1 MEQLSL
7 KQKLLGSKQ
16 TFAIFS
22 AIGNAVALEQLALA
36 GYDYVIVD
44 TEHTLLSPHEL
55 EHLLLAARAVNLAVL
70 VRIAAQRY
78 DWIAPLLDAGANGI
92 VAANVKTAAQAE
104 ALVAASYYHPLGR
117 RGLNSTRFNAYATT
131 DLTSSNQ
138 AANQHT
144 VLIAMIESRE
154 GLANVDAISAV
165 TGLDAVLEGAA
176 DLAQD
181 FGLPWQTQH
190 SEVKTALQD
199 LQAACHKRGCAFI
212 AIPRQLSDLR
222 AWRNR
227 GVVHF
232 VIGDDRSIM
241 RRAHQLH
248 LQQHL
253 TEFQHDSE

>member
-1 MEQLSL
+1 MEQASL
-7 KQKLLGSKQ
+7 KHKLGNKAP
-16 TFAIFS
+16 TFALFS

-36 GYDYVIVD
+36 GYDYVILD
-44 TEHTLLSPHEL
+44 TEHTLLNPGEL
-55 EHLLLAARAVNLAVL
+55 EHLLLAARAANLAVL

-92 VAANVKTAAQAE
+92 VAANVKTAAQAQ
-104 ALVAASYYHPLGR
+104 ALVAACYYHPLGR
-117 RGLNSTRFNAYATT
+117 RGLNSTRFNAYATA
-131 DLTSSNQ
+131 DLASSNQ

-144 VLIAMIESRE
+144 VVIAMIESRE
-154 GLANVDAISAV
+154 GLANADAISAV

-190 SEVKTALQD
+190 PEVKTALQN
-199 LQAACHKRGCAFI
+199 LQAACHKQGCGFI
-212 AIPRQLSDLR
+212 AIPRQLSDLNT
-222 AWRNR
+222 WRNR

-241 RRAHQLH
+241 RRAHRQH

-253 TEFQHDSE
+253 TEFQYGSE